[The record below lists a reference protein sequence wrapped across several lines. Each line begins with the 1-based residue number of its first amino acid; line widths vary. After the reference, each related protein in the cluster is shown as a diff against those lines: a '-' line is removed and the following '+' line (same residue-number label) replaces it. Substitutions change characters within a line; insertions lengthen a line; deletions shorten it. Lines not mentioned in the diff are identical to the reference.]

1 MNARSKVAGMM
12 MRHGNTD
19 TLNSLGVFIWAWPDG
34 PQSMPERLQILTAA
48 GFILT
53 QQYTREVN
61 SAGKLNKYAVS
72 GGKQN
77 CPS

>member
-1 MNARSKVAGMM
+1 GEIYLQREGHIQQQMGGMNARSKVAGMM

-48 GFILT
+48 GFTLT
-53 QQYTREVN
+53 QQYTREV
-61 SAGKLNKYAVS
+61 
-72 GGKQN
+72 
-77 CPS
+77 